1 MEYGDCM
8 DMMKQRVRK
17 YIEEHGM
24 IRPGDTVVAGVSG
37 GADSLCLFLLL
48 NEMSDEIPFYLHVVH
63 VHHGLRISAQDDLSF
78 VKELCEQ
85 KQVPYTIIYT
95 DAAASAR
102 QWGTGIE
109 EAGRRLRYN
118 AFRQVCDRL
127 KEEKAGGKRDSLF
140 RIAVAHH
147 REDQAETVL
156 FHLCRGT
163 DLRGARGML
172 PVNGE
177 IIRPLLCE
185 SRACIEQYLTEKGFS
200 WQEDETNTDTGYTR
214 NFIRREIL
222 PRLEEG
228 VHASASQMISRFAA
242 SCAEAETY
250 LSAVTARGL
259 ERCTAECLPDERI
272 LIPDRHACIMVLS
285 LNDLR
290 KEDPYIQGRILYRC
304 LADSTV
310 DGKDIGTVHVEALR
324 RLCGGETDGQL
335 SMPSRVTVFKSA
347 GKLFF
352 CRETEERETEGIEET
367 ETIEEKETIEETGQ
381 MGIRGQKRTY
391 PLSEGEYICR
401 VRDFDGSMSAIPRN
415 EYTNWFDYDKIGM
428 FPVFR
433 TRQPGD
439 FMYLFSDGKSGEDTC
454 FPIRSGA
461 ADEAGAKE
469 KDRRLI
475 RKKLARI
482 MLDGKIPAGI
492 RDKIVLPFSGNEVL
506 WIPGV
511 RMGDSFR
518 VTSATTRVLE
528 IQWQSGGGFS

>member
-1 MEYGDCM
+1 MNT
-8 DMMKQRVRK
+8 MKRRVRK

-48 NEMSDEIPFYLHVVH
+48 HELSEEIPFHLHVVH
-63 VHHGLRISAQDDLSF
+63 VHHGLRLSAQGDLDF
-78 VKELCEQ
+78 VKNLCEQ
-85 KQVPYTIIYT
+85 KQVPCTVIYV
-95 DAAASAR
+95 DAGASAR

-109 EAGRRLRYN
+109 EAGRRLRYD
-118 AFRQVCDRL
+118 AFRQVCDSLREQN
-127 KEEKAGGKRDSLF
+127 KDGERGGSFF

-200 WQEDETNTDTGYTR
+200 WQEDETNSDTGYTR

-228 VHASASQMISRFAA
+228 VHVSAAQRISQFAA
-242 SCAEAETY
+242 ACAEAETY
-250 LSAVTARGL
+250 LSGLTARAL
-259 ERCTAECLPDERI
+259 ERCTAECLPDDRI
-272 LIPDRHACIMVLS
+272 LFSDSHVCIMALS
-285 LNDLR
+285 LSDLR
-290 KEDPYIQGRILYRC
+290 KEDPYLQGRILYRC

-310 DGKDIGTVHVEALR
+310 DGKDIGTVHVEGLR
-324 RLCGGETDGQL
+324 SLCSGKPGGQL
-335 SMPSRVTVFKSA
+335 SMPSRVTVFKS
-347 GKLFF
+347 GEKLFF
-352 CRETEERETEGIEET
+352 CREKDGIE
-367 ETIEEKETIEETGQ
+367 KTGQ
-381 MGIRGQKRTY
+381 MDLREQAGTY
-391 PLSEGEYICR
+391 PLSEEEYVCS
-401 VRDFDGSMSAIPRN
+401 VRDFDGSVSAIPRN

-439 FMYLFSDGKSGEDTC
+439 CMHLFSDGDSAEDLAFPADSGMTEDVC
-454 FPIRSGA
+454 LR
-461 ADEAGAKE
+461 E
-469 KDRRLI
+469 KDRKLI

-492 RDKIVLPFSGNEVL
+492 RDKIVLPYSGNEVL
-506 WIPGV
+506 WIPGL

-518 VTSATTRVLE
+518 VTSATKRLLE
-528 IQWQSGGGFS
+528 IRWRSSGFFPKNNCTAAFYGRGEKDGI

>member
-8 DMMKQRVRK
+8 NTMKQRVRNF
-17 YIEEHGM
+17 IENHGM

-48 NEMSDEIPFYLHVVH
+48 NEMSDEIPFHLHVVH

-85 KQVPYTIIYT
+85 KQVPYTIIYA

-109 EAGRRLRYN
+109 EAGRRLRYD

-214 NFIRREIL
+214 NYIRREIL
-222 PRLEEG
+222 PRLEKG
-228 VHASASQMISRFAA
+228 VHASAAQRISQFAA
-242 SCAEAETY
+242 ACAEAETY

-259 ERCTAECLPDERI
+259 ERCTAEFLPDERM
-272 LIPDRHACIMVLS
+272 LIPDSNVCIMVLS
-285 LNDLR
+285 LNDLQ
-290 KEDPYIQGRILYRC
+290 KEEPYLQGRILYRC

-310 DGKDIGTVHVEALR
+310 DGKDIGTVHVESLR
-324 RLCGGETDGQL
+324 RLCSGETDGQL

-352 CRETEERETEGIEET
+352 CRETEGRETEGRETEGIEET
-367 ETIEEKETIEETGQ
+367 DL
-381 MGIRGQKRTY
+381 MGCREQKRTY
-391 PLSEGEYICR
+391 PVSEGEYICC
-401 VRDFDGSMSAIPRN
+401 VRDFDGSMSAIPKN

-439 FMYLFSDGKSGEDTC
+439 FMHLFSDGKSGEDTC
-454 FPIRSGA
+454 FPAGSGTV
-461 ADEAGAKE
+461 DKTVVPEE
-469 KDRRLI
+469 DRRLI

-528 IQWQSGGGFS
+528 IQWRSGGIIS